1 MAHQNPL
8 RLTCLSAKDK
18 RIMMTR
24 SILFGFLVIF
34 PGALDAQRLPAER
47 RHALVLQPSLTVAL
61 DSANAT
67 KGHAV
72 TGLVIGAAVGLV
84 AAYVLF
90 APGSNACSGSGDY
103 EQNCRWYR
111 AAIVVGSAGLGALIG
126 SLIRTKKET

>member
-1 MAHQNPL
+1 MPL
-8 RLTCLSAKDK
+8 DVSLMKDK
-18 RIMMTR
+18 RVVMTR
-24 SILFGFLVIF
+24 SILLAVLVIF
-34 PGALDAQRLPAER
+34 PSAMDAQRLPAER
-47 RHALVLQPSLTVAL
+47 VDTQVIQPSPAIAL

-111 AAIVVGSAGLGALIG
+111 AAIVVGSAGLGAVIG
-126 SLIRTKKET
+126 SLVRTQKAT